1 MEMTL
6 TVTEHKGFILV
17 ETLQLGPSQ
26 TMLAGEKEVVERES
40 TVKGYLLSLRK
51 GREARDTV
59 SLLGS
64 ESGRDKCFYVVNRAA
79 SHVKCRTHPRA

>member
-6 TVTEHKGFILV
+6 TVTEHKAFILV

-26 TMLAGEKEVVERES
+26 TMLEGEKEWRAKV
-40 TVKGYLLSLRK
+40 VKGYLLSPRK

-59 SLLGS
+59 GLLGS

-79 SHVKCRTHPRA
+79 STHPRA

>member
-1 MEMTL
+1 MEMTP

-26 TMLAGEKEVVERES
+26 TMLVGEKEVVERES
-40 TVKGYLLSLRK
+40 TVKGYLLSPRK
-51 GREARDTV
+51 GKEARDTV
-59 SLLGS
+59 GLLGS

-79 SHVKCRTHPRA
+79 SDVKCRTHPRA